1 MNAWLDSSRDR
12 IALLTAL
19 LAPIAVTAALVP
31 FRTSFQNT
39 DAALLLV
46 VVMVAVSAW
55 GNRLAGLVAAV
66 SAAVWFDFFLT
77 RPYDRFSITRRGDI
91 ETTVLLLVIGAVVT
105 ELAVR
110 GRQHLAAANRR
121 AGYLSGL
128 HAAAR
133 AVSTGSSTTQL
144 RSQVTDQLVRV
155 LDLQTCRYQT
165 GVAGLGDPPR
175 LQQDGLVTAGSA
187 ATGPG
192 CDTLPGGKE
201 TELLVE
207 GHGLLQGRFL
217 MTPGPGAHP
226 DLERRL
232 VAVALADQL
241 GAALSGVEA

>member
-1 MNAWLDSSRDR
+1 MNAWLDRSRDR
-12 IALLTAL
+12 IALVTAL
-19 LAPIAVTAALVP
+19 VAPIAVTAALVP

-55 GNRLAGLVAAV
+55 GNRLAGIVAAI

-77 RPYDRFSITRRGDI
+77 KPYDRFSITRRGDV
-91 ETTVLLLVIGAVVT
+91 ETTVLLLVIGVVVT

-121 AGYLSGL
+121 AGYLNGL

-133 AVSTGSSTTQL
+133 AVSAGSSTTLL

-155 LDLQTCRYQT
+155 LDLQTCRYQR
-165 GVAGLGDPPR
+165 GIAGLGDPPR

-187 ATGPG
+187 VRGPG
-192 CDTLPGGKE
+192 CDTLPRGKE
-201 TELLVE
+201 TELIVE
-207 GHGLLQGRFL
+207 GHGVLQGRFL
-217 MTPGPGAHP
+217 MTPSPGAHP

-241 GAALSGVEA
+241 GAALSGVGA